1 MQSII
6 IPALDLIDG
15 HVVRLHQGDYAQQTT
30 YSDNPIEQFASY
42 IQQGAQQLHLVDLT
56 GAKDPSKRQTALI
69 GKIIAATQS
78 NIQVGGGIRT
88 EQDVADLLAVG
99 ENRVVIGST
108 AVTQLDMVQGWF
120 TKYGAEKFVLALDVR
135 IENGQELVAIKGFED
150 KVFLKTLAY
159 NPTPTGIKGCLTQI
173 REAVVITTSTA
184 PTWYLKFFCGN
195 VIGKTM
201 IGHTLK
207 GIGVGSGRWINF
219 GGMDKSTAQARQSFL
234 DKLSD
239 KLYLSKFYLQ

>member
-1 MQSII
+1 MSFTTIIYAHPYEQSFNHAILQRI
-6 IPALDLIDG
+6 RELLESKGEAYKLIDLYSDGFNPAYTKEELALFNQGKALDPLVLHYQEILKKTDRLIFIF
-15 HVVRLHQGDYAQQTT
+15 
-30 YSDNPIEQFASY
+30 PIWW
-42 IQQGAQQLHLVDLT
+42 
-56 GAKDPSKRQTALI
+56 
-69 GKIIAATQS
+69 
-78 NIQVGGGIRT
+78 
-88 EQDVADLLAVG
+88 AD
-99 ENRVVIGST
+99 
-108 AVTQLDMVQGWF
+108 MP
-120 TKYGAEKFVLALDVR
+120 
-135 IENGQELVAIKGFED
+135 AIVKGFED

-173 REAVVITTSTA
+173 REAVIITTSTA

-234 DKLSD
+234 DKLSG
-239 KLYLSKFYLQ
+239 KL

>member
-1 MQSII
+1 MSFTTIIYAHPYEQSFNHAILQRVRELLESKGEAYKLI
-6 IPALDLIDG
+6 DLYADGFNPAYTKEELALFNQGKALDPLVLHYQEILKKIDRLIFIF
-15 HVVRLHQGDYAQQTT
+15 
-30 YSDNPIEQFASY
+30 PIWW
-42 IQQGAQQLHLVDLT
+42 
-56 GAKDPSKRQTALI
+56 
-69 GKIIAATQS
+69 
-78 NIQVGGGIRT
+78 
-88 EQDVADLLAVG
+88 AD
-99 ENRVVIGST
+99 
-108 AVTQLDMVQGWF
+108 MP
-120 TKYGAEKFVLALDVR
+120 
-135 IENGQELVAIKGFED
+135 AIVKGFED

-239 KLYLSKFYLQ
+239 KL

>member
-1 MQSII
+1 MSFTTIIYAHPYEQSFNHAILQRVRELLESKGEAYKLI
-6 IPALDLIDG
+6 DLYADGFNPAYTKEELALFNQGKALDPLVLHYQEILKKTDRLIFIF
-15 HVVRLHQGDYAQQTT
+15 
-30 YSDNPIEQFASY
+30 PIWW
-42 IQQGAQQLHLVDLT
+42 
-56 GAKDPSKRQTALI
+56 
-69 GKIIAATQS
+69 
-78 NIQVGGGIRT
+78 
-88 EQDVADLLAVG
+88 AD
-99 ENRVVIGST
+99 
-108 AVTQLDMVQGWF
+108 MP
-120 TKYGAEKFVLALDVR
+120 
-135 IENGQELVAIKGFED
+135 AIVKGFED

-239 KLYLSKFYLQ
+239 KLYLSEFYLQ

>member
-1 MQSII
+1 MSFTTIIYAHPYEQSFNHAILQRVRELLESKGEAYKLI
-6 IPALDLIDG
+6 DLYADGFNPAYTKEELALFNQGKALDPLVLHSQEILKKTDRLIFIF
-15 HVVRLHQGDYAQQTT
+15 
-30 YSDNPIEQFASY
+30 PIWW
-42 IQQGAQQLHLVDLT
+42 
-56 GAKDPSKRQTALI
+56 
-69 GKIIAATQS
+69 
-78 NIQVGGGIRT
+78 
-88 EQDVADLLAVG
+88 AD
-99 ENRVVIGST
+99 
-108 AVTQLDMVQGWF
+108 MP
-120 TKYGAEKFVLALDVR
+120 
-135 IENGQELVAIKGFED
+135 AIVKGFED

-239 KLYLSKFYLQ
+239 KL

>member
-1 MQSII
+1 MSFTTIIYAHPYEQSFNHAILQRVRELLESKGEAYKLI
-6 IPALDLIDG
+6 DLYADGFNPAYTKEELALFNQGKALDPLVLHYQEILKKTDRLIFIF
-15 HVVRLHQGDYAQQTT
+15 
-30 YSDNPIEQFASY
+30 PIWW
-42 IQQGAQQLHLVDLT
+42 
-56 GAKDPSKRQTALI
+56 
-69 GKIIAATQS
+69 
-78 NIQVGGGIRT
+78 
-88 EQDVADLLAVG
+88 AD
-99 ENRVVIGST
+99 
-108 AVTQLDMVQGWF
+108 MP
-120 TKYGAEKFVLALDVR
+120 
-135 IENGQELVAIKGFED
+135 AIVKGFED

-173 REAVVITTSTA
+173 REAVIITTSTA

-239 KLYLSKFYLQ
+239 KL

>member
-1 MQSII
+1 MSFTTIIYAHPYEQSFNHAIVQRVRELLESKGEAYKLI
-6 IPALDLIDG
+6 DLYADGFNPAYTKEELALFNQGKALDPLVLHYQEILKKTDRLIFIF
-15 HVVRLHQGDYAQQTT
+15 
-30 YSDNPIEQFASY
+30 PIWW
-42 IQQGAQQLHLVDLT
+42 
-56 GAKDPSKRQTALI
+56 
-69 GKIIAATQS
+69 
-78 NIQVGGGIRT
+78 
-88 EQDVADLLAVG
+88 AD
-99 ENRVVIGST
+99 
-108 AVTQLDMVQGWF
+108 MP
-120 TKYGAEKFVLALDVR
+120 
-135 IENGQELVAIKGFED
+135 AIVKGFED

>member
-1 MQSII
+1 MSFTTIIYAHPYEQSFNHAILQRVRELLESKGEAYKLI
-6 IPALDLIDG
+6 DLYADGFNPAYTKEELALFNQGKALDPLVLHYQEILKKTDRLIFIF
-15 HVVRLHQGDYAQQTT
+15 
-30 YSDNPIEQFASY
+30 PIWW
-42 IQQGAQQLHLVDLT
+42 
-56 GAKDPSKRQTALI
+56 
-69 GKIIAATQS
+69 
-78 NIQVGGGIRT
+78 
-88 EQDVADLLAVG
+88 AD
-99 ENRVVIGST
+99 
-108 AVTQLDMVQGWF
+108 MP
-120 TKYGAEKFVLALDVR
+120 
-135 IENGQELVAIKGFED
+135 AIVKGFED

-219 GGMDKSTAQARQSFL
+219 GDMDKSTAQARQSFL

-239 KLYLSKFYLQ
+239 KL

>member
-1 MQSII
+1 MSFTTIIYAHPYEQSFNHAILQRVRELLESKGEAYKLI
-6 IPALDLIDG
+6 DLYADGFNPAYTKEELALFNQGKALDPQVRHYQEILKKTDRLIFIF
-15 HVVRLHQGDYAQQTT
+15 
-30 YSDNPIEQFASY
+30 PIWW
-42 IQQGAQQLHLVDLT
+42 
-56 GAKDPSKRQTALI
+56 
-69 GKIIAATQS
+69 
-78 NIQVGGGIRT
+78 
-88 EQDVADLLAVG
+88 AD
-99 ENRVVIGST
+99 
-108 AVTQLDMVQGWF
+108 MP
-120 TKYGAEKFVLALDVR
+120 
-135 IENGQELVAIKGFED
+135 AIVKGFED

-159 NPTPTGIKGCLTQI
+159 NPTLTGIKGCLTQI

-239 KLYLSKFYLQ
+239 KL

>member
-1 MQSII
+1 MSFTTIIYAHPYEQSFNHAILQRVRELLESKGEAYKLI
-6 IPALDLIDG
+6 DLYADGFNPAYTKEELALFNQGKALDPLVLHYQEILKKTDRLIFIF
-15 HVVRLHQGDYAQQTT
+15 
-30 YSDNPIEQFASY
+30 PIWW
-42 IQQGAQQLHLVDLT
+42 
-56 GAKDPSKRQTALI
+56 
-69 GKIIAATQS
+69 
-78 NIQVGGGIRT
+78 
-88 EQDVADLLAVG
+88 AD
-99 ENRVVIGST
+99 
-108 AVTQLDMVQGWF
+108 MP
-120 TKYGAEKFVLALDVR
+120 
-135 IENGQELVAIKGFED
+135 AIVKGFED

-207 GIGVGSGRWINF
+207 GIGAGSGRWINF

-239 KLYLSKFYLQ
+239 KL

>member
-1 MQSII
+1 MSFTTIIYAHPYEQSFNHAILQRI
-6 IPALDLIDG
+6 RELLESKGEAYKLIDLYADGFNPAYTKEELALFNQGKALDPL
-15 HVVRLHQGDYAQQTT
+15 VLHYQEILKKRPLDIHF
-30 YSDNPIEQFASY
+30 SD
-42 IQQGAQQLHLVDLT
+42 L
-56 GAKDPSKRQTALI
+56 
-69 GKIIAATQS
+69 
-78 NIQVGGGIRT
+78 VGGYACH
-88 EQDVADLLAVG
+88 V
-99 ENRVVIGST
+99 
-108 AVTQLDMVQGWF
+108 
-120 TKYGAEKFVLALDVR
+120 
-135 IENGQELVAIKGFED
+135 KGFED

-219 GGMDKSTAQARQSFL
+219 GGMDKSIAQARQSFL

-239 KLYLSKFYLQ
+239 KL

>member
-1 MQSII
+1 MSFTTIIYAHPYEQSFNHAILQRVRELLESKGKAYKLI
-6 IPALDLIDG
+6 DLYADGFNPAYTKEELALFNQGKALDPLVLHYQEILKKTDRLIFIF
-15 HVVRLHQGDYAQQTT
+15 
-30 YSDNPIEQFASY
+30 PIWW
-42 IQQGAQQLHLVDLT
+42 
-56 GAKDPSKRQTALI
+56 
-69 GKIIAATQS
+69 
-78 NIQVGGGIRT
+78 
-88 EQDVADLLAVG
+88 AD
-99 ENRVVIGST
+99 
-108 AVTQLDMVQGWF
+108 MP
-120 TKYGAEKFVLALDVR
+120 
-135 IENGQELVAIKGFED
+135 AIVKGFED

-239 KLYLSKFYLQ
+239 KL

>member
-1 MQSII
+1 MSFTTIIYAHPYEQSFNHAILQRVRELLESKGEAYKLI
-6 IPALDLIDG
+6 DLYADGFNPAYTKEELALFNQGKALDPLVLHYQEILKKTDRLIFIF
-15 HVVRLHQGDYAQQTT
+15 
-30 YSDNPIEQFASY
+30 PIWW
-42 IQQGAQQLHLVDLT
+42 
-56 GAKDPSKRQTALI
+56 
-69 GKIIAATQS
+69 
-78 NIQVGGGIRT
+78 
-88 EQDVADLLAVG
+88 AD
-99 ENRVVIGST
+99 
-108 AVTQLDMVQGWF
+108 MP
-120 TKYGAEKFVLALDVR
+120 
-135 IENGQELVAIKGFED
+135 AIVKGFED

-207 GIGVGSGRWINF
+207 GVGVGSGRWINF

-239 KLYLSKFYLQ
+239 KL

>member
-1 MQSII
+1 MKDLSPESNVKRGKIHIQKFDRRATMSFTTIIYAHPYEQSFNHAILQRVRELLESKGEAYKLI
-6 IPALDLIDG
+6 DLYADGFNPAYTKEELALFNQGKALDPLVLHYQEILKKTDRLIFIF
-15 HVVRLHQGDYAQQTT
+15 
-30 YSDNPIEQFASY
+30 PIWW
-42 IQQGAQQLHLVDLT
+42 
-56 GAKDPSKRQTALI
+56 
-69 GKIIAATQS
+69 
-78 NIQVGGGIRT
+78 
-88 EQDVADLLAVG
+88 AD
-99 ENRVVIGST
+99 
-108 AVTQLDMVQGWF
+108 MP
-120 TKYGAEKFVLALDVR
+120 
-135 IENGQELVAIKGFED
+135 AIVKGFED

-173 REAVVITTSTA
+173 REAVIITTSTA

-234 DKLSD
+234 DKLSG
-239 KLYLSKFYLQ
+239 KL

>member
-1 MQSII
+1 MSFTTIIYAHPYEQSFNHAILQRVRELLESKGEAYKLI
-6 IPALDLIDG
+6 DLYADGFNPAYTKEELALFNQGKALDPLVLHYQEILKKTDRLIF
-15 HVVRLHQGDYAQQTT
+15 
-30 YSDNPIEQFASY
+30 IF
-42 IQQGAQQLHLVDLT
+42 
-56 GAKDPSKRQTALI
+56 LI
-69 GKIIAATQS
+69 WW
-78 NIQVGGGIRT
+78 
-88 EQDVADLLAVG
+88 AD
-99 ENRVVIGST
+99 
-108 AVTQLDMVQGWF
+108 MP
-120 TKYGAEKFVLALDVR
+120 
-135 IENGQELVAIKGFED
+135 AIVKGFED

>member
-1 MQSII
+1 MSFTTIIYAHPYEQSFNHAILQRVRELLESKGEAYKLI
-6 IPALDLIDG
+6 DLYADGFNPAYTKEELALFNQGKALDPLVLHYQEILKKTDRLIFIF
-15 HVVRLHQGDYAQQTT
+15 
-30 YSDNPIEQFASY
+30 PIWW
-42 IQQGAQQLHLVDLT
+42 
-56 GAKDPSKRQTALI
+56 
-69 GKIIAATQS
+69 
-78 NIQVGGGIRT
+78 
-88 EQDVADLLAVG
+88 AD
-99 ENRVVIGST
+99 
-108 AVTQLDMVQGWF
+108 MP
-120 TKYGAEKFVLALDVR
+120 
-135 IENGQELVAIKGFED
+135 AIVKGFED

-173 REAVVITTSTA
+173 REAVIITTSTA

-234 DKLSD
+234 DKLSG
-239 KLYLSKFYLQ
+239 KL

>member
-1 MQSII
+1 MSFTTIIYAHPYEQSFNHAILQRI
-6 IPALDLIDG
+6 RELLESKGEAYKLIDLYSDGFNPAYTKEELALFNQGKALDPLVLHYQEILKKTGRLIFIF
-15 HVVRLHQGDYAQQTT
+15 
-30 YSDNPIEQFASY
+30 PIWW
-42 IQQGAQQLHLVDLT
+42 
-56 GAKDPSKRQTALI
+56 
-69 GKIIAATQS
+69 
-78 NIQVGGGIRT
+78 
-88 EQDVADLLAVG
+88 AD
-99 ENRVVIGST
+99 
-108 AVTQLDMVQGWF
+108 MP
-120 TKYGAEKFVLALDVR
+120 
-135 IENGQELVAIKGFED
+135 AIVKGFED

>member
-1 MQSII
+1 MSFTTIIYAHPYEQSFNHAILQRVRELLESKGEAYKLI
-6 IPALDLIDG
+6 DLYADGFNPAYTKEELALFNQGKALDPLVLHYQEILKKTDRLIFIF
-15 HVVRLHQGDYAQQTT
+15 
-30 YSDNPIEQFASY
+30 PIWW
-42 IQQGAQQLHLVDLT
+42 
-56 GAKDPSKRQTALI
+56 
-69 GKIIAATQS
+69 
-78 NIQVGGGIRT
+78 
-88 EQDVADLLAVG
+88 AD
-99 ENRVVIGST
+99 
-108 AVTQLDMVQGWF
+108 MP
-120 TKYGAEKFVLALDVR
+120 
-135 IENGQELVAIKGFED
+135 AIVKGFED

>member
-1 MQSII
+1 MKDLSPESNVKRGKIHIQKFDRRATMSFTTIIYAHPYEQSFNHAILQRVRELLESKGEAYKLI
-6 IPALDLIDG
+6 DLYADGFNPAYTKEELALFNQGKALDPLVLHYQEILKKTDRLIFIF
-15 HVVRLHQGDYAQQTT
+15 
-30 YSDNPIEQFASY
+30 PIWW
-42 IQQGAQQLHLVDLT
+42 
-56 GAKDPSKRQTALI
+56 
-69 GKIIAATQS
+69 
-78 NIQVGGGIRT
+78 
-88 EQDVADLLAVG
+88 AD
-99 ENRVVIGST
+99 
-108 AVTQLDMVQGWF
+108 MP
-120 TKYGAEKFVLALDVR
+120 
-135 IENGQELVAIKGFED
+135 AIVKGFED

-173 REAVVITTSTA
+173 REAVIITTSTA

-239 KLYLSKFYLQ
+239 KL

>member
-1 MQSII
+1 MSFTTIIYAHPYEQSFNHAILQRVRELLESKGEAYKLI
-6 IPALDLIDG
+6 DLYADGFNPAYTKEELALFNQGKALDPLVRHYQEILKKTDRLIFIF
-15 HVVRLHQGDYAQQTT
+15 
-30 YSDNPIEQFASY
+30 PIWW
-42 IQQGAQQLHLVDLT
+42 
-56 GAKDPSKRQTALI
+56 
-69 GKIIAATQS
+69 
-78 NIQVGGGIRT
+78 
-88 EQDVADLLAVG
+88 AD
-99 ENRVVIGST
+99 
-108 AVTQLDMVQGWF
+108 MP
-120 TKYGAEKFVLALDVR
+120 
-135 IENGQELVAIKGFED
+135 AIVKGFED

-173 REAVVITTSTA
+173 REAVIITTSTA

-234 DKLSD
+234 DKLSG
-239 KLYLSKFYLQ
+239 KL

>member
-1 MQSII
+1 MSFTTIIYAHPYEQSFNHAILQRVRELLESKGEAYKLI
-6 IPALDLIDG
+6 DLYADGFNPAYTKEELALFNQGKALDPLVLHYQEILKKTDRLIFIF
-15 HVVRLHQGDYAQQTT
+15 
-30 YSDNPIEQFASY
+30 PIWW
-42 IQQGAQQLHLVDLT
+42 
-56 GAKDPSKRQTALI
+56 
-69 GKIIAATQS
+69 
-78 NIQVGGGIRT
+78 
-88 EQDVADLLAVG
+88 AD
-99 ENRVVIGST
+99 
-108 AVTQLDMVQGWF
+108 MP
-120 TKYGAEKFVLALDVR
+120 
-135 IENGQELVAIKGFED
+135 AIVKGFED

-207 GIGVGSGRWINF
+207 GIGAGSGRWINF

-239 KLYLSKFYLQ
+239 TL

>member
-1 MQSII
+1 MSFTTIIYAHPYEQSFNHAILQRVRELLESKGEAYKLI
-6 IPALDLIDG
+6 DLYADGFNPAYTKEELALFNQGKALDPLVLHYQEILKKTDRLIFIF
-15 HVVRLHQGDYAQQTT
+15 
-30 YSDNPIEQFASY
+30 PIWW
-42 IQQGAQQLHLVDLT
+42 
-56 GAKDPSKRQTALI
+56 
-69 GKIIAATQS
+69 
-78 NIQVGGGIRT
+78 
-88 EQDVADLLAVG
+88 AD
-99 ENRVVIGST
+99 
-108 AVTQLDMVQGWF
+108 MP
-120 TKYGAEKFVLALDVR
+120 
-135 IENGQELVAIKGFED
+135 AIVKGFED

-207 GIGVGSGRWINF
+207 GIGAGSGRWINF

>member
-1 MQSII
+1 MSFTTIIYAHPYEQSFNHAILQRVRELLENKGEAYKLI
-6 IPALDLIDG
+6 DLYADGFNPAYTKEELALFNQGKALDPLVLHYQEILKKTDRLIFIF
-15 HVVRLHQGDYAQQTT
+15 
-30 YSDNPIEQFASY
+30 PIWW
-42 IQQGAQQLHLVDLT
+42 
-56 GAKDPSKRQTALI
+56 
-69 GKIIAATQS
+69 
-78 NIQVGGGIRT
+78 
-88 EQDVADLLAVG
+88 AD
-99 ENRVVIGST
+99 
-108 AVTQLDMVQGWF
+108 MP
-120 TKYGAEKFVLALDVR
+120 
-135 IENGQELVAIKGFED
+135 AIVKGFED

-207 GIGVGSGRWINF
+207 GIGVSSGRWINF

-239 KLYLSKFYLQ
+239 KL

>member
-1 MQSII
+1 MSFTTIIYAHPYEQSFNHAILQRVRELLESKGEAYKLI
-6 IPALDLIDG
+6 DLYADGFNPAYTKEELALFNQGKALDPLVLHYQEILKKTDRLIFIF
-15 HVVRLHQGDYAQQTT
+15 
-30 YSDNPIEQFASY
+30 PIWW
-42 IQQGAQQLHLVDLT
+42 
-56 GAKDPSKRQTALI
+56 
-69 GKIIAATQS
+69 
-78 NIQVGGGIRT
+78 
-88 EQDVADLLAVG
+88 AD
-99 ENRVVIGST
+99 
-108 AVTQLDMVQGWF
+108 MP
-120 TKYGAEKFVLALDVR
+120 
-135 IENGQELVAIKGFED
+135 AIVKGFED

-173 REAVVITTSTA
+173 REAVVITPSTA

-207 GIGVGSGRWINF
+207 GIGAGSGRWINF

-239 KLYLSKFYLQ
+239 KL

>member
-1 MQSII
+1 MSFTTIIYAHPYEQSFNHAILQRVRELLENKGEAYKLI
-6 IPALDLIDG
+6 DLYADGFNPAYTKEELALFNQGKALDPLVLHYQEILKKTDRLIFIF
-15 HVVRLHQGDYAQQTT
+15 
-30 YSDNPIEQFASY
+30 PIWW
-42 IQQGAQQLHLVDLT
+42 
-56 GAKDPSKRQTALI
+56 
-69 GKIIAATQS
+69 
-78 NIQVGGGIRT
+78 
-88 EQDVADLLAVG
+88 AD
-99 ENRVVIGST
+99 
-108 AVTQLDMVQGWF
+108 MP
-120 TKYGAEKFVLALDVR
+120 
-135 IENGQELVAIKGFED
+135 AIVKGFED

-207 GIGVGSGRWINF
+207 GIGVSSGRWINF

-234 DKLSD
+234 DKLSY
-239 KLYLSKFYLQ
+239 KL

>member
-1 MQSII
+1 MSFTTIIYAHPYEQSFNHAILQRI
-6 IPALDLIDG
+6 RELLESKGEAYKLIDLYSDGFNPAYTKEELALFNQGKALDPLVLHYQEILKKTGRLIFIF
-15 HVVRLHQGDYAQQTT
+15 
-30 YSDNPIEQFASY
+30 PIWW
-42 IQQGAQQLHLVDLT
+42 
-56 GAKDPSKRQTALI
+56 
-69 GKIIAATQS
+69 
-78 NIQVGGGIRT
+78 
-88 EQDVADLLAVG
+88 AD
-99 ENRVVIGST
+99 
-108 AVTQLDMVQGWF
+108 MP
-120 TKYGAEKFVLALDVR
+120 
-135 IENGQELVAIKGFED
+135 AIVKGFED

-219 GGMDKSTAQARQSFL
+219 GGMDKSIAQARQSFL

-239 KLYLSKFYLQ
+239 KL

>member
-1 MQSII
+1 MSFTTIIYAHPYEQSFNHAILQRVRELLESKGEAYKLI
-6 IPALDLIDG
+6 DLYADGFNPAYTKEELALFNQGKALDPLVLHYQEILKKTDRLIFIF
-15 HVVRLHQGDYAQQTT
+15 
-30 YSDNPIEQFASY
+30 PIWW
-42 IQQGAQQLHLVDLT
+42 
-56 GAKDPSKRQTALI
+56 
-69 GKIIAATQS
+69 
-78 NIQVGGGIRT
+78 
-88 EQDVADLLAVG
+88 AD
-99 ENRVVIGST
+99 
-108 AVTQLDMVQGWF
+108 MP
-120 TKYGAEKFVLALDVR
+120 
-135 IENGQELVAIKGFED
+135 AIVKGFED

-219 GGMDKSTAQARQSFL
+219 GGMDKSTAQAHQSF
-234 DKLSD
+234 
-239 KLYLSKFYLQ
+239 

>member
-1 MQSII
+1 MSFTTIIYAHPYEQSFNHAILQRVRELLESKGEAYKLI
-6 IPALDLIDG
+6 DLYADGFNPAYTKEELALFNQGKALDPLVLHYQEILKKTDRLIFIF
-15 HVVRLHQGDYAQQTT
+15 
-30 YSDNPIEQFASY
+30 PIWW
-42 IQQGAQQLHLVDLT
+42 
-56 GAKDPSKRQTALI
+56 
-69 GKIIAATQS
+69 
-78 NIQVGGGIRT
+78 
-88 EQDVADLLAVG
+88 AD
-99 ENRVVIGST
+99 
-108 AVTQLDMVQGWF
+108 MP
-120 TKYGAEKFVLALDVR
+120 
-135 IENGQELVAIKGFED
+135 AIVKGFED

-159 NPTPTGIKGCLTQI
+159 NHTPTGIKGCLTQI

-207 GIGVGSGRWINF
+207 GIGAGSGRWINF

-239 KLYLSKFYLQ
+239 KL

>member
-1 MQSII
+1 MSFTTIIYAHPYEQSFNHAILQRVRELLESKGEAYKLI
-6 IPALDLIDG
+6 DLYADGFNPAYTKEELALFNQGKALDPLVLHYQEILKKTDRLIFIF
-15 HVVRLHQGDYAQQTT
+15 
-30 YSDNPIEQFASY
+30 PIWW
-42 IQQGAQQLHLVDLT
+42 
-56 GAKDPSKRQTALI
+56 
-69 GKIIAATQS
+69 
-78 NIQVGGGIRT
+78 
-88 EQDVADLLAVG
+88 AD
-99 ENRVVIGST
+99 
-108 AVTQLDMVQGWF
+108 MP
-120 TKYGAEKFVLALDVR
+120 
-135 IENGQELVAIKGFED
+135 AIVKGFED

-207 GIGVGSGRWINF
+207 GIGVSSGRWINF

-239 KLYLSKFYLQ
+239 KL

>member
-1 MQSII
+1 MQDLSPESNVKRGKIHIQKFDWRATMSFTTII
-6 IPALDLIDG
+6 YAHPYEQSFNHAILQRVRELLESKGEAYKLIDLYADGFNPAYTKEELALFNQGKALDPLVLHYQEILKKTDRLIFIF
-15 HVVRLHQGDYAQQTT
+15 
-30 YSDNPIEQFASY
+30 PIWW
-42 IQQGAQQLHLVDLT
+42 
-56 GAKDPSKRQTALI
+56 
-69 GKIIAATQS
+69 
-78 NIQVGGGIRT
+78 
-88 EQDVADLLAVG
+88 AD
-99 ENRVVIGST
+99 
-108 AVTQLDMVQGWF
+108 MP
-120 TKYGAEKFVLALDVR
+120 
-135 IENGQELVAIKGFED
+135 AIVKGFED

-207 GIGVGSGRWINF
+207 GIGAGSGRWINF

-239 KLYLSKFYLQ
+239 KL